1 MSEFENIQRL
11 IRLKRFE
18 KPEEGFAE
26 DFLREFHQRQRA
38 EMLKR
43 SSLELL
49 MERTM
54 TWWANLAAPK
64 WSLAGAAAAAC
75 VAGIWL
81 FTGSSSS
88 PNITAA
94 PPVPE
99 IQAVP
104 DKPFVPKMDLS
115 DLPMAN
121 FAERNNAKMEESIL
135 RKHLEVRPVIE
146 SGVAPL
152 PASANGIVTPKLEN
166 VVPAG
171 EAGPR

>member
-38 EMLKR
+38 EMLKQ

-49 MERTM
+49 WERTM
-54 TWWANLAAPK
+54 TWWNHLTAPK
-64 WSLAGAAAAAC
+64 WSLAGAVVVACAAG
-75 VAGIWL
+75 VWL
-81 FTGSSSS
+81 FSGGSVSQ
-88 PNITAA
+88 NITAA
-94 PPVPE
+94 PPAPAV
-99 IQAVP
+99 QGVP

-115 DLPMAN
+115 DLPLAN
-121 FAERNNAKMEESIL
+121 FTERNNSKMEESIL

-146 SGVAPL
+146 SGVSPL
-152 PASANGIVTPKLEN
+152 PASSNRVVTPKLEN

-171 EAGPR
+171 EAAGR